1 MVFALFEPDS
11 ELTALFYLGAVVV
24 WGLAAFAG
32 TTMGR
37 RAGGPRGLVALG
49 LALLC
54 SRRCGGRWTWRSSG
68 IQRGEPL
75 MTPDPRVG
83 LVDRTNRAQDRVAVH
98 LGGRHDRHSRGVAGG
113 VPVATRRRRCA

>member
-68 IQRGEPL
+68 IPRGEPL

-83 LVDRTNRAQDRVAVH
+83 LVDRTNRGSGPR
-98 LGGRHDRHSRGVAGG
+98 RSSSRL
-113 VPVATRRRRCA
+113 PTRPSVV